1 VDVSSNLGDYYA
13 QFNLPIDVTA
23 IDKLTKWPN
32 LQSVGHDAQLKDL
45 TSNFHGVVDAKVQ
58 FLKHTMANPRVLIAS
73 WQAIMPMILG
83 NQEVA
88 KLMTIAPV
96 LGNVGK
102 KVLDFPNM
110 GAVFSSSAGELTVGV
125 QAVGQ
130 KLGV

>member
-1 VDVSSNLGDYYA
+1 
-13 QFNLPIDVTA
+13 
-23 IDKLTKWPN
+23 
-32 LQSVGHDAQLKDL
+32 
-45 TSNFHGVVDAKVQ
+45 
-58 FLKHTMANPRVLIAS
+58 
-73 WQAIMPMILG
+73 
-83 NQEVA
+83 
-88 KLMTIAPV
+88 MTIAPV

>member
-1 VDVSSNLGDYYA
+1 MDTSSNLGDYFS
-13 QFNLPIDVTA
+13 QFDRPIDVSA

-58 FLKHTMANPRVLIAS
+58 FLKHTMANPRQLLRS
-73 WQAIMPMILG
+73 WNAIMSLVLG

-88 KLMTIAPV
+88 KLMTVDPV

-102 KVLDFPNM
+102 RVLSFPNM
-110 GAVFSSSAGELTVGV
+110 GAVFATSPGELKVGV
-125 QAVGQ
+125 GAVSKKMGT
-130 KLGV
+130 